1 MLEIT
6 MFELAFFTESARY
19 TIFTISLMVS
29 LKERS
34 LVPTCTMNKSGLKSR
49 KVGFRGSYIVFAF
62 VNIMLKSIVLEIT
75 TY

>member
-49 KVGFRGSYIVFAF
+49 KVGFR
-62 VNIMLKSIVLEIT
+62 
-75 TY
+75 